1 MPFVLFAQS
10 NNDNAVAMQYYQ
22 DGEYEKAAII
32 MEKIF
37 SKTSNEAY
45 FDLYF
50 NALMKSKQYDS
61 AEKLTK
67 KLIKQS
73 PGIFKYE
80 IALGRVYKEKGE
92 QDNATKTF
100 SHVTD
105 NLPADEFNIRDLANY
120 LYQIEEYDMA
130 IEVFLKGRKVIN
142 NEQLFTYELLSL
154 YRFKKD
160 KNRLIQEYINALSTM
175 PQLLPQAEAVFSSMF
190 DSNADYLTL
199 QNALFKRIQKD
210 PQNEAYTNLLTWQ
223 FLQQEEYEMALRQ
236 LIAQDKRL
244 KEDGAM
250 VFKTAQTFIANKA
263 YDTAIE
269 AYTYLL
275 SKGKEN
281 EYYLSAKL
289 AMIDTQYQIL
299 LMGKTEAADI
309 SLLANQYKSILDEYG
324 SNPRTLFALRKLA
337 TIQAYY
343 LHNLDKAQ
351 ETLEAALNIQG
362 LSSME
367 IGEIKLDLGDIYVL
381 NLQPWEAILLY
392 EQVTKSFE
400 NQNIGNE
407 ARFRAARLSFYQGNF
422 SYAKSQADILKASTD
437 QLIANDALNLSL
449 LLSESLKSTVDTLAL
464 KIYAEAELLQFK
476 NLSAPAIAKLDSITV
491 LYPHNNLTDDI
502 LMSKSKIH
510 IKNKDFTL
518 AASLLNQLITHPQ
531 QNRLTDDALFMLASL
546 YQEQLNEPEQAKIL
560 YQKLIIDYP
569 GSMYVANARKRF
581 RKLRG
586 DNIGS

>member
-105 NLPADEFNIRDLANY
+105 NLPADELNIRDLANY

-449 LLSESLKSTVDTLAL
+449 LLSESLKSTADTLAL

-491 LYPHNNLTDDI
+491 LYPQNNLTDDI

-560 YQKLIIDYP
+560 YQKLITDYP